1 MSDRPHQDDQRTV
14 PSGPTAPTGSG
25 ARALD
30 VVLRIVG
37 GVVAVW
43 GGVLTALLEAFLVP
57 LRIGGVRIPFSLLL
71 AVVCNILLMLFARA
85 ATGNRFVA
93 LLPGIAWFVVT
104 IVLSG
109 QTAAG
114 DTVLVG
120 NDWMPIALLLVGAA
134 SVTVGA
140 FLVVV
145 RRPR

>member
-1 MSDRPHQDDQRTV
+1 MSDPRRLDHQSTV
-14 PSGPTAPTGSG
+14 PATPAL
-25 ARALD
+25 RALD
-30 VVLRIVG
+30 IVLRVLG

-57 LRIGGVRIPFSLLL
+57 LRLGGVRIPLSLVL

-85 ATGNRFVA
+85 ATGNRLVA
-93 LLPGIAWFVVT
+93 LLPGVAWFVVT

-120 NDWMPIALLLVGAA
+120 NDWMPMALLLGGAA
-134 SVTVGA
+134 AVTVGA

-145 RRPR
+145 PRRH